1 MAKKDAAKEDTSF
14 QIKPNKYIHKQTRV
28 LIANAMLDDARGG
41 WYETAQNPRKPDTE
55 VLVEVLEMVAKLARV
70 MATRD
75 STKETVT
82 DNVTDLAA
90 LTVAWLQGLTYQKDV
105 QPWT

>member
-1 MAKKDAAKEDTSF
+1 M
-14 QIKPNKYIHKQTRV
+14 KPNKYIHKQTRE
-28 LIANAMLDDARGG
+28 LIAQAMLDDARGG

-55 VLVEVLEMVAKLARV
+55 ILVEVIEQVARMARV

-75 STKETVT
+75 STKQTVT
-82 DNVTDLAA
+82 DSVTDLAA
-90 LTVAWLQGLTYQKDV
+90 LSVAWLQGLTYQQDV

>member
-1 MAKKDAAKEDTSF
+1 M
-14 QIKPNKYIHKQTRV
+14 KPNKYIHKQTRE
-28 LIANAMLDDARGG
+28 LIAQAMLDDARGG

-55 VLVEVLEMVAKLARV
+55 ILVEVIEQVARMARI

-75 STKETVT
+75 STKQTVT
-82 DNVTDLAA
+82 DSVTDLAA
-90 LTVAWLQGLTYQKDV
+90 LSVAWLQGLTYQQDV